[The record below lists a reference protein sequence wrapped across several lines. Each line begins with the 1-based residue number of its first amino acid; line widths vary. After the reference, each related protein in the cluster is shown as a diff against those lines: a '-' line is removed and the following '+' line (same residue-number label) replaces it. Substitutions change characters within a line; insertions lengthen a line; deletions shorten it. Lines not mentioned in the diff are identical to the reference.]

1 MFFSSHIKILL
12 HIYCLL
18 LIHTRALNYSDPES
32 NSADALVEVND
43 SLLNDTLSD
52 FKEETNNSESIHKI
66 LEDFE
71 KTLDKNKKIYD
82 LDHVD
87 TAVDVIEDSVIT
99 DGNKQEDTSTD
110 TSKVSDESVK
120 EEATDNSTKTRLA
133 CNNTEPVNGSS
144 PHVFLVNATQY
155 QAYLH
160 EEHNVSVANRSQP
173 GTCSITMF
181 FAPWC
186 EFSAGAAPHYN
197 ALARVFPQLRSNFND
212 CKNQNLII
220 FYRLYAVDSSE
231 HHSLNTQYGVMAV
244 PSIFV
249 FHNSRPLYKYNYTE
263 YNLSSFT
270 QFVSLL
276 TGH

>member
-18 LIHTRALNYSDPES
+18 LTHTHSLNYSDPES
-32 NSADALVEVND
+32 NSADVLAEVND
-43 SLLNDTLSD
+43 SLLNNTLSD
-52 FKEETNNSESIHKI
+52 YNEEKNNSESIHKI

-71 KTLDKNKKIYD
+71 KTLDNNKKIYD